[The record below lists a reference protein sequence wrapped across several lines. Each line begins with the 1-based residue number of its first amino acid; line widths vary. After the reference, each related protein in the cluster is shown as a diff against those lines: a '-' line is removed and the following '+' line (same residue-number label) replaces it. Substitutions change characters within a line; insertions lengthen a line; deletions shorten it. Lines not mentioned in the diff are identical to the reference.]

1 MRSVDRNY
9 RRYSQLIVKRA
20 FDVAV
25 STIALL
31 LLSPLFLLVMMA
43 IRLGTGGPIFS
54 VERTYRCNNQP
65 IRTLRFRTR
74 NRGSV
79 DAFEP
84 FLTHSG
90 LDQLPMLIS
99 VLRGEM
105 SIVGPHRYVL
115 PPLRIYDRMSPA
127 FVNAPFLPGLVSF
140 ELPVPAD
147 GEGTDMDADM
157 FYVLNWSLH
166 LDAKVLFRH
175 LFSKEAYIRAAK
187 SRFRKS

>member
-1 MRSVDRNY
+1 MPSVDGNY
-9 RRYSQLIVKRA
+9 RRYSQLLVKRV
-20 FDVAV
+20 FDVAI
-25 STIALL
+25 STLALL
-31 LLSPLFLLVMMA
+31 LLSPLFLFVLLT

-54 VERTYRCNNQP
+54 VERAYRCNNQP
-65 IRTLRFRTR
+65 IRVLRFRTR
-74 NRGSV
+74 NQGSV
-79 DAFEP
+79 NAFGP
-84 FLTHSG
+84 FLTRSG

-115 PPLRIYDRMSPA
+115 PPLRIYDQVSPA
-127 FVNAPFLPGLVSF
+127 FLNAPFLPGLVSF
-140 ELPVPAD
+140 ELPLPAG

-175 LFSKEAYIRAAK
+175 LFSKEAYIRAA
-187 SRFRKS
+187 R

>member
-1 MRSVDRNY
+1 
-9 RRYSQLIVKRA
+9 VKRV

-31 LLSPLFLLVMMA
+31 LLSPLFLLVLMA

-54 VERTYRCNNQP
+54 VERAYRCNNQP
-65 IRTLRFRTR
+65 IHTLRFRTR
-74 NRGSV
+74 NHSSV
-79 DAFEP
+79 NAFEP

-99 VLRGEM
+99 VSRGEM

-115 PPLRIYDRMSPA
+115 PPLRIYDQMSPA
-127 FVNAPFLPGLVSF
+127 FMNAPFLPGLISL
-140 ELPVPAD
+140 ELPVPSD

-175 LFSKEAYIRAAK
+175 LFFKEAYIGPK
-187 SRFRKS
+187 

>member
-9 RRYSQLIVKRA
+9 RRYSQLIVKRV

-25 STIALL
+25 ATIALL
-31 LLSPLFLLVMMA
+31 LLSPLFLFVLLA

-54 VERTYRCNNQP
+54 VERAYRCNNQP
-65 IRTLRFRTR
+65 IRVLRFRTR
-74 NRGSV
+74 NHSSV
-79 DAFEP
+79 NAFGP
-84 FLTHSG
+84 FLSRSG

-105 SIVGPHRYVL
+105 SIVGPHCYVL
-115 PPLRIYDRMSPA
+115 PPLRIYDQVSPA
-127 FVNAPFLPGLVSF
+127 FLNAPFLPGLVSF
-140 ELPVPAD
+140 ELPLPAG

-175 LFSKEAYIRAAK
+175 LFSKEAYIRAA
-187 SRFRKS
+187 S

>member
-9 RRYSQLIVKRA
+9 GRYSQLIVKRV

-25 STIALL
+25 STMALL
-31 LLSPLFLLVMMA
+31 LLSPLFLLVLIA
-43 IRLGTGGPIFS
+43 IRLKSGGPIFS
-54 VERTYRCNNQP
+54 VERAYRCNNQP
-65 IRTLRFRTR
+65 IHILRFRTR
-74 NRGSV
+74 NHRSANG
-79 DAFEP
+79 FEP

-115 PPLRIYDRMSPA
+115 PPLRIYDQMSPT
-127 FVNAPFLPGLVSF
+127 FLNAPFLPGLVSF

-175 LFSKEAYIRAAK
+175 LFFKEVYIRAA
-187 SRFRKS
+187 R

>member
-9 RRYSQLIVKRA
+9 GRYSQLIVKRV

-25 STIALL
+25 STMALL
-31 LLSPLFLLVMMA
+31 LLSPLFLLVLIA
-43 IRLGTGGPIFS
+43 IRLKSGGPIFS
-54 VERTYRCNNQP
+54 VERAYRCNNQP
-65 IRTLRFRTR
+65 IHILRFRTGNHR
-74 NRGSV
+74 SANG
-79 DAFEP
+79 FEP

-105 SIVGPHRYVL
+105 SIVGPHRYA
-115 PPLRIYDRMSPA
+115 PLRIYDQMSPT
-127 FVNAPFLPGLVSF
+127 FLNAPFLPGLVSF

-147 GEGTDMDADM
+147 GKGTGMDADM

-175 LFSKEAYIRAAK
+175 LFFKEAYIGPK
-187 SRFRKS
+187 

>member
-9 RRYSQLIVKRA
+9 RRYSQLIVKRV
-20 FDVAV
+20 FDVAI

-31 LLSPLFLLVMMA
+31 LLSPLFLLVLLA

-54 VERTYRCNNQP
+54 VERAHRCNNQP
-65 IRTLRFRTR
+65 ISVLRFRTG
-74 NRGSV
+74 NHGTVNAFGS
-79 DAFEP
+79 
-84 FLTHSG
+84 FLTRSG

-99 VLRGEM
+99 VLRGEL

-115 PPLRIYDRMSPA
+115 PPLRTNDRVSPA
-127 FVNAPFLPGLVSF
+127 FLNAPFLPGLVSF
-140 ELPVPAD
+140 ELPLPAG

-175 LFSKEAYIRAAK
+175 VFSKEAYIRATK
-187 SRFRKS
+187 